1 MIELNT
7 VVFEQNKNDWTE
19 VVIIIIFTGESS
31 GNSGKIAGSI
41 IGVLVIAGVIVG
53 LVIFYRKKNLD
64 KSKPIDKTENMVD
77 NTNIV
82 TYKSKG
88 TDDSIQ
94 VA

>member
-1 MIELNT
+1 M
-7 VVFEQNKNDWTE
+7 KNDLTE
-19 VVIIIIFTGESS
+19 VAIIIMSTGESS

-41 IGVLVIAGVIVG
+41 IGVLVIAGVIVL

-64 KSKPIDKTENMVD
+64 KSKPITTTENMED

-88 TDDSIQ
+88 TNDSIR

>member
-1 MIELNT
+1 M
-7 VVFEQNKNDWTE
+7 KNNWTE
-19 VVIIIIFTGESS
+19 VAIIVIFTGESS

>member
-1 MIELNT
+1 M
-7 VVFEQNKNDWTE
+7 KNDLTE
-19 VVIIIIFTGESS
+19 VAIIIMSTGESS

-64 KSKPIDKTENMVD
+64 KSKPITTTENMED